1 MNKEKSSLSAAQ
13 IKKYKKLQD
22 KAEENTQET
31 GYFIDEFTYCYGN
44 LAEDLIYEAK
54 DKEWAREIYKI
65 VEDRIGVY
73 INGGAYL
80 DFAGAVANELGDKK
94 WAKKIY
100 RNAEKS
106 GMVENDELADE
117 IERSLGDK
125 EWAKK
130 IKNG

>member
-1 MNKEKSSLSAAQ
+1 MSLT
-13 IKKYKKLQD
+13 K
-22 KAEENTQET
+22 
-31 GYFIDEFTYCYGN
+31 FCN
-44 LAEDLIYEAK
+44 LDDL
-54 DKEWAREIYKI
+54 
-65 VEDRIGVY
+65 
-73 INGGAYL
+73 AYL

>member
-1 MNKEKSSLSAAQ
+1 MFESFISSFC
-13 IKKYKKLQD
+13 KV
-22 KAEENTQET
+22 
-31 GYFIDEFTYCYGN
+31 EFLCYQGDPN
-44 LAEDLIYEAK
+44 WLGLILLG
-54 DKEWAREIYKI
+54 
-65 VEDRIGVY
+65 IGALVV
-73 INGGAYL
+73 IGIAYL

>member
-1 MNKEKSSLSAAQ
+1 M
-13 IKKYKKLQD
+13 
-22 KAEENTQET
+22 
-31 GYFIDEFTYCYGN
+31 
-44 LAEDLIYEAK
+44 
-54 DKEWAREIYKI
+54 
-65 VEDRIGVY
+65 
-73 INGGAYL
+73 
-80 DFAGAVANELGDKK
+80 DKK